1 MIDSLLMNW
10 MARTIDRARRRGPV
24 GLRMAAK
31 PHDRLRLLFAG
42 YNGAYNMGADVRVE
56 EMIRQLDHLLG
67 NGRLAASVF
76 RYEDPRASAYFG
88 DARKLQPEVLFP
100 AYLNR
105 IVPQFDGVIACEG
118 STFKSKFTDL
128 LSAMMVGA
136 LGLASARGKLSVA
149 YGAEA
154 GQMTPE
160 LTELV
165 TNYCRDS
172 YIITRNPESSSVL
185 AEIGIDSQVGT
196 DTAWT
201 FEPLPRE
208 YGEWELRKQGWRG
221 ERLLFLC
228 PINPFWWPVR
238 VSLGKSIAR
247 LFGGY
252 RNSHYARVFFFQS
265 GREVEEKFNRYLTAM
280 ANAVR
285 SFCRKRGYFPV
296 VAASERLD
304 QTAMKRLSELLGG
317 TPTFR
322 SNDYDI
328 CQFVSI
334 LRCADLMVS
343 SRYHAVVTSMPGG
356 VVSAGLS
363 MDERLDNLMH
373 DRGHEHL
380 LMKVD
385 QPNLQDRMANV
396 LETLHQHQDQ
406 IRDEISTTV
415 VRHLGK
421 MAAMGRDLL
430 NHIGEQY
437 PQFGDEDP
445 SRSWE
450 DYLPPMSHDLHALA
464 EEYEHAVAPV
474 AA

>member
-1 MIDSLLMNW
+1 MG
-10 MARTIDRARRRGPV
+10 RTIDRARNAERGHRPAV
-24 GLRMAAK
+24 EQPK
-31 PHDRLRLLFAG
+31 NRLKLLFAG

-56 EMIRQLDHLLG
+56 EMIRQLHHLLG
-67 NGRLAASVF
+67 PGRLDASVF
-76 RYEDPRASAYFG
+76 RYDDPRANAYFG
-88 DARKLQPEVLFP
+88 DAQKLQPEVLFP
-100 AYLNR
+100 LYLNR

-136 LGLASARGKLSVA
+136 MGLASAQGSVSVA

-154 GQMTPE
+154 GDMSPG
-160 LTELV
+160 LTRMVAE
-165 TNYCRDS
+165 YCRDS
-172 YIITRNPESSSVL
+172 YIITRNPESTQRL
-185 AEIGIDSQVGT
+185 AAIGLESETGT

-221 ERLLFLC
+221 EPLLVVC
-228 PINPFWWPVR
+228 PINPFWWPVQ
-238 VSLGKSIAR
+238 VSVAKSMAR
-247 LFGGY
+247 LFGMY

-265 GREVEEKFNRYLTAM
+265 GREVEAKLTRYLTAT
-280 ANAVR
+280 AHAVR
-285 SFCRKRGYFPV
+285 GFCKKRGYFPV

-304 QTAMKRLSELLGG
+304 QRAMRQLSDLLGG
-317 TPTFR
+317 TPTFL
-322 SNDYDI
+322 SGDYDI

-363 MDERLDNLMH
+363 MDERLNNLMH
-373 DRGHEHL
+373 DRGHAHL
-380 LMKVD
+380 LMNVE
-385 QPNLQDRMANV
+385 QPDLQERMASI
-396 LETLHQHQDQ
+396 LETMHRHQEQL
-406 IRDEISTTV
+406 RDEISATV
-415 VRHLGK
+415 VRHLGL
-421 MAAMGRDLL
+421 MARMGRSLL
-430 NHIGEQY
+430 GHIGDMH
-437 PQFGDEDP
+437 PSFGDNDP

-450 DYLPPMSHDLHALA
+450 GYLPPFSDTLHQLA
-464 EEYEHAVAPV
+464 EVHEDAVAPV

>member
-1 MIDSLLMNW
+1 
-10 MARTIDRARRRGPV
+10 MARTIDCAQQDARAQNSVARQPKDQ
-24 GLRMAAK
+24 LK
-31 PHDRLRLLFAG
+31 LLFAG

-56 EMIRQLDHLLG
+56 EMIRQVGHLVG
-67 NGRLAASVF
+67 RGRLDASVF
-76 RYEDPRASAYFG
+76 RYDDPRANAYFG
-88 DARKLQPEVLFP
+88 DAHKLQPQVLFP
-100 AYLNR
+100 LYLKR
-105 IVPQFDGVIACEG
+105 LVPQFDGVVACEG

-136 LGLASARGKLSVA
+136 MGLASAQRKLSIA

-154 GQMTPE
+154 GDMTPA

-165 TNYCRDS
+165 KNYCGDS
-172 YIITRNPESSSVL
+172 YIVTRNSESSERL
-185 AEIGIDSQVGT
+185 EKLGIDSQVGT

-221 ERLLFLC
+221 EPLLVVC
-228 PINPFWWPVR
+228 PINPFWWPVQA
-238 VSLGKSIAR
+238 SFGKSLAR
-247 LFGGY
+247 LCGMY
-252 RNSHYARVFFFQS
+252 RKSHYARIFFFQS
-265 GREVEEKFNRYLTAM
+265 GPEVERKFARYLTAT
-280 ANAVR
+280 ANSIR
-285 SFCRKRGYFPV
+285 TFCKKRGYFPV

-304 QTAMKRLSELLGG
+304 RHAMERLSQLLGG
-317 TPTFR
+317 TPKFM
-322 SNDYDI
+322 SGNYDI

-363 MDERLDNLMH
+363 MDERLNNLMH

-380 LMKVD
+380 LLHVEQAD
-385 QPNLQDRMANV
+385 LQERLSVV
-396 LETLHQHQDQ
+396 LESMHRNQDQ
-406 IRDEISTTV
+406 IRDEISEAV
-415 VRHLGK
+415 VRHLGL
-421 MAAMGRDLL
+421 MSQMGRSLL
-430 NHIGEQY
+430 HHIGDRY
-437 PQFGDEDP
+437 PHFADQNP

-450 DYLPPMSHDLHALA
+450 GYLPPFSRTLHALA
-464 EEYEHAVAPV
+464 ETHEEAVSPV